1 MSGVVSR
8 VLIGGGG
15 FSGLAAAIAFRQRGV
30 AVDLVERQP
39 GNTTYGAGIS
49 IGGPT
54 LRALRSLGVLDR
66 YLVEGYA
73 CDGTEIRL
81 PYGQVIQSIPTPRVA
96 GPEVPGNGAVMR
108 PVLAA
113 ILHDAAVAAGANLRF
128 GTALSEVDPAPY
140 DLIVCA
146 EGLHSETRRRLFPQA
161 PAPVYRGQGVWRAV
175 LPKLP
180 DVERTILWV
189 SEDAKVGVNPVSQLE
204 MYLFVNENSL
214 EPRRVEAAGS
224 EQELQGLL
232 AAFPDPLVQAMR
244 AAITAASH
252 ILYRPIEQLL
262 LQLPWHSGNTVLIGD
277 AVHATTPH
285 LAAGAG
291 IGIEDAIVLAEE
303 CARAESVGTALTAFE
318 ARRWDRCRMVVENS
332 ARLGDIET
340 SHGDKAEHA
349 RVMTRSFAALCE
361 EI

>member
-1 MSGVVSR
+1 MK

-15 FSGLAAAIAFRQRGV
+15 FSGLAAAIAFRQRG
-30 AVDLVERQP
+30 AEVDLVERQSA
-39 GNTTYGAGIS
+39 NTTYGAGIS

-54 LRALRSLGVLDR
+54 LRALKSLGVLER
-66 YLVEGYA
+66 YLAEGYA

-81 PYGQVIQSIPTPRVA
+81 PHGAVIKSIPTPRVA
-96 GPEVPGNGAVMR
+96 GPDVPGNGAVMR

-140 DLIVCA
+140 DLVVCA

-161 PAPVYRGQGVWRAV
+161 PEPVYHGQGVWRAV
-175 LPKLP
+175 LPRMP
-180 DVERTILWV
+180 EVEHTILWV
-189 SEDAKVGVNPVSQLE
+189 SDNLKLGVNPVSQHA
-204 MYLFVNENSL
+204 MYMFVNENSAA
-214 EPRRVEAAGS
+214 PRRVEAAGS
-224 EQELQGLL
+224 DGELRSLL
-232 AAFPDPLVQAMR
+232 AQFPDPLVQAMR
-244 AAITAASH
+244 AQITSGSH
-252 ILYRPIEQLL
+252 ILYRPIEKLL
-262 LQLPWHSGNTVLIGD
+262 LPPPWHSGKTVLIGD

-303 CARAESVGTALTAFE
+303 CDRAESVASALTAFE

-332 ARLGDIET
+332 ARLGHIET

-349 RVMTRSFAALCE
+349 RLMGESFAALCE